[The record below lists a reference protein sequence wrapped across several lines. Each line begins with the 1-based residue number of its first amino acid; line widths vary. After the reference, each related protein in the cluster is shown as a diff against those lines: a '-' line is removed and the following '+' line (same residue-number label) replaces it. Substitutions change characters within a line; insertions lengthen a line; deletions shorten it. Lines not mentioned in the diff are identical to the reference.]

1 MKIKKIVDSL
11 VAFGAPLTNDEY
23 VEVVLNGLNKDYS
36 AFITMVM
43 SRPDPFSTSEL
54 EALLVAQDEIIGQFR
69 KVDLGFIQANVAQG
83 TMQD

>member
-1 MKIKKIVDSL
+1 M
-11 VAFGAPLTNDEY
+11 TNDEY

-43 SRPDPFSTSEL
+43 SRSDSFSTSEL
-54 EALLVAQDEIIGQFR
+54 EALLAAQDEVIDWFR
-69 KVDLGFIQANVAQG
+69 KVDLESVQATMAQG